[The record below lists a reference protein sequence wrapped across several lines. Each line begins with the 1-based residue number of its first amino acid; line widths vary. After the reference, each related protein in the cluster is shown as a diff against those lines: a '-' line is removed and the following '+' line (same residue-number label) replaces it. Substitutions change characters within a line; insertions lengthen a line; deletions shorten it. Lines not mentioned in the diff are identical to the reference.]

1 VCASVADGAEFESER
16 VFEDGELTE
25 AERPEW
31 MEKVHQVTAPISKY
45 GGDDG
50 GDDND
55 GSGGTDDDNPR
66 FFVTIVSEA
75 EKQRTEQEFR
85 KQKATIVPQRK
96 FCF

>member
-1 VCASVADGAEFESER
+1 MCASVEDGAEFESER

-45 GGDDG
+45 GGDDDDS

-55 GSGGTDDDNPR
+55 GSGDDGGDDDDDGGSGDG
-66 FFVTIVSEA
+66 SE
-75 EKQRTEQEFR
+75 
-85 KQKATIVPQRK
+85 
-96 FCF
+96 